1 MKPPRWWMV
10 LMTRQPAS
18 LPDAR
23 LVRAIQEAV
32 ALLETG
38 RTQAAWDLLR
48 AAVPCP
54 PPYYDPPRPPE

>member
-1 MKPPRWWMV
+1 
-10 LMTRQPAS
+10 

-48 AAVPCP
+48 ATVPCP
-54 PPYYDPPRPPE
+54 PPDYDLPRLPE

>member
-1 MKPPRWWMV
+1 MM

-54 PPYYDPPRPPE
+54 PPDYDPPRLPE